1 MKEQQFNKI
10 IAALKQTAE
19 ENNAK
24 KKSEPES
31 ASKNQITNPN
41 QKDWKETLDELNKN
55 KELVN
60 SLEEKVLELELKA
73 EKVALDHKIA
83 LQQKNDELGEERLK
97 LKHKESDLRQSNA
110 QIERLNEDIQNR
122 IQEALDRQSE
132 RLGNEKQADI
142 DSMNRRNE
150 QLIKQLVDSHSNETR
165 QLRDLLLQQERKTR
179 EAEHNAG
186 NLEIELRAA
195 KLENGNRFDASELEE
210 I

>member
-83 LQQKNDELGEERLK
+83 LQ
-97 LKHKESDLRQSNA
+97 
-110 QIERLNEDIQNR
+110 
-122 IQEALDRQSE
+122 
-132 RLGNEKQADI
+132 
-142 DSMNRRNE
+142 
-150 QLIKQLVDSHSNETR
+150 
-165 QLRDLLLQQERKTR
+165 
-179 EAEHNAG
+179 
-186 NLEIELRAA
+186 
-195 KLENGNRFDASELEE
+195 
-210 I
+210 